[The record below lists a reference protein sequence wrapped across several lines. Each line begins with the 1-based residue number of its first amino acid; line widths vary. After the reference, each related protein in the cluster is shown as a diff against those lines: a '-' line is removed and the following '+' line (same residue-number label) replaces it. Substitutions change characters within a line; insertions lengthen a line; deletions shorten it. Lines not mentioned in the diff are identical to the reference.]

1 MIRKMGIRYARID
14 IEESK
19 IHSNGAEVPP
29 AEVSKQ
35 LQQLLQQVRD
45 DSSCVLPQVVDDP
58 YLEKGWS

>member
-14 IEESK
+14 IEPKRS
-19 IHSNGAEVPP
+19 HGDGAEVPT
-29 AEVSKQ
+29 AEVSQQ
-35 LQQLLQQVRD
+35 LRKLLQQVWD

>member
-14 IEESK
+14 IEGSRS
-19 IHSNGAEVPP
+19 HSNGAEVPP
-29 AEVSKQ
+29 IVVSQQ
-35 LQQLLQQVRD
+35 LRQLLQQVRD

>member
-14 IEESK
+14 IDERRS
-19 IHSNGAEVPP
+19 HSNGAEAPP
-29 AEVSKQ
+29 AEISQQ